1 MRCRMPASPVAP
13 MADVARL
20 RFVSNVA
27 ANACYIVLNITIM
40 LWYIPFLVSHLGV
53 AAYGMIALANSL
65 VMYGALVRTSLDVS
79 ITRFLAIDLNTGN
92 TVSANGTFNT
102 ALALS
107 VIACSALLVPVGILT
122 YFLPALFNLPAGL
135 ERATQFL
142 FASVCAAFL
151 VTILSSNFGAASL
164 IKHRFDL
171 RNIVNS
177 LTLLTRVGIIAL
189 CFTVWPATLWHVAA
203 AFVISAMIGLA
214 GDVVVWRRL
223 TPELHLNYRDIDRH
237 HFRALSNLTGWSA
250 VNQTG
255 TLLLMQVDLLI
266 VNAMFGAEMTGR
278 YGAVLLFPAL
288 IHMLTEA
295 VAVVLSPAIM
305 ARYAEGDIDGMRR
318 IARHSVKLLGVAL
331 ALPVGLLCGFGA
343 PLLHLWLG
351 PEFTQLNVLL
361 ILLVGHL
368 AVNLAIRPLAYVATA
383 FNKVKVQGLL
393 TLALGFANIGLAI
406 ALARWS
412 GWGVA
417 GVAAAAA
424 IVWTIKNC
432 LFLSSYCATLLR
444 FPWWSFYVP
453 LTAGAL
459 GTLAVAFAGRFVS
472 QLWWPS
478 NWLALGAMAV
488 TIAVLYSII
497 AYFLCL
503 NRLDRELLW
512 SILDGRPRA

>member
-1 MRCRMPASPVAP
+1 
-13 MADVARL
+13 MADVARV

-27 ANACYIVLNITIM
+27 SNACYVVLNTALM
-40 LWYIPFLVSHLGV
+40 LWYIPFLVSNLGV
-53 AAYGMIALANSL
+53 AAYGMIALSSSL
-65 VMYGALVRTSLDVS
+65 VMYGALVGTSLNVS
-79 ITRFLAIDLNTGN
+79 ITRFLAIDLNQGN

-107 VIACSALLVPVGILT
+107 AIACSALLVPVGILT
-122 YFLPALFNLPAGL
+122 YFLPALFNVPTGL

-142 FASVCAAFL
+142 FASVGAAFL
-151 VTILSSNFGAASL
+151 VTILSSNFGVASL
-164 IKHRFDL
+164 IRHRFDL
-171 RNIVNS
+171 RNIVLS
-177 LTLLTRVGIIAL
+177 LTLLTRVGTIAL
-189 CFTVWPATLWHVAA
+189 CFMVWPASLWHVAA
-203 AFVISAMIGLA
+203 AFVISALIGLA

-223 TPELHLNYRDIDRH
+223 TPELQLNYRSIDRH
-237 HFRALSNLTGWSA
+237 HFRALANLGGWSA

-255 TLLLMQVDLLI
+255 ALLLMQVDLLI

-278 YGAVLLFPAL
+278 YGAVLLIPAL
-288 IHMLTEA
+288 IHTLTEA
-295 VAVVLSPAIM
+295 VATVLSPAIM
-305 ARYAEGDIDGMRR
+305 ARYAVDDIEGMRR
-318 IARHSVKLLGVAL
+318 IAHHSVKLLAVAL
-331 ALPVGLLCGFGA
+331 ALPVGLLCGFGG

-351 PEFTQLNVLL
+351 PEFAQLDVLL

-368 AVNLAIRPLAYVATA
+368 AVNLAIRPLLYVVTAY
-383 FNKVKVQGLL
+383 NRVKVQGLV

-412 GWGVA
+412 GWGIA

-432 LFLSSYCATLLR
+432 LFLSSYCAVLLR
-444 FPWWSFYVP
+444 LPWWSFYAP

-459 GTLAVAFAGRFVS
+459 GTLAIGFAGRFIS
-472 QLWWPS
+472 QLWWPP

-488 TIAVLYSII
+488 TIAVFYSII

-503 NRLDRELLW
+503 NRSDRELLW

>member
-1 MRCRMPASPVAP
+1 
-13 MADVARL
+13 MADIARL

-27 ANACYIVLNITIM
+27 ANACYIVLNTTIM
-40 LWYIPFLVSHLGV
+40 LWYIPFLVNHLGV

-65 VMYGALVRTSLDVS
+65 VMYGALVGTSLNVS
-79 ITRFLAIDLNTGN
+79 ISRFLAIDLNKGN

-102 ALALS
+102 GLALS
-107 VIACSALLVPVGILT
+107 VIACSALLVPAGILT
-122 YFLPALFNLPAGL
+122 YFLPALFNVPAGL
-135 ERATQFL
+135 ERAAQFL
-142 FASVCAAFL
+142 LASVGAAFL
-151 VTILSSNFGAASL
+151 VTILSSNFGVASL

-189 CFTVWPATLWHVAA
+189 CFMVWPATLWHVAV
-203 AFVISAMIGLA
+203 AFVIAAMVGLA

-223 TPELHLNYRDIDRH
+223 TPELQLNYRSIDRH
-237 HFRALSNLTGWSA
+237 HFRALANLGGWSA

-255 TLLLMQVDLLI
+255 ALLLMQVDLLI

-278 YGAVLLFPAL
+278 YAAVLLFPAL
-288 IHMLTEA
+288 INTLTEA
-295 VAVVLSPAIM
+295 VVTVLSPAIM
-305 ARYAEGDIDGMRR
+305 ARYAVGDIDGMRR
-318 IARHSVKLLGVAL
+318 IARHSVKLLSVAL

-351 PEFTQLNVLL
+351 PQFAQLNVLL

-368 AVNLAIRPLAYVATA
+368 AVNLAVRPLFYVVTAY
-383 FNKVKVQGLL
+383 NQVKVQGLL
-393 TLALGFANIGLAI
+393 TLALGLANIGLAI

-412 GWGVA
+412 GWGVV

-432 LFLSSYCATLLR
+432 LFTSSYCATLLR
-444 FPWWSFYVP
+444 LPWWSFYAP

-459 GTLAVAFAGRFVS
+459 GTLAIGFAGRFIS
-472 QLWWPS
+472 QLWWPP

-488 TIAVLYSII
+488 TIAVLYSIV
-497 AYFLCL
+497 AYFLSL
-503 NRLDRELLW
+503 NRSDRELLW
-512 SILDGRPRA
+512 SILDGRPHA